1 MSEES
6 VTAYVHATSGS
17 TVRLRAGASTKAIA
31 LANVPLN
38 SAVKVLEQGDK
49 WSKIVY
55 GGKTGYMMSEFLASD
70 LPEPAGGAVD
80 TGAEDAG
87 AVDAGAYIDSP
98 VNESVADAGA
108 GGDMLAVQERLAAL
122 EARVSV
128 VEKRG
133 R

>member
-6 VTAYVHATSGS
+6 VTAYVHANSGS
-17 TVRLRAGASTKAIA
+17 TVRLRAGASIKAIA

-70 LPEPAGGAVD
+70 LPEQAGGAVD
-80 TGAEDAG
+80 AG
-87 AVDAGAYIDSP
+87 TVDAGT
-98 VNESVADAGA
+98 VDAGT
-108 GGDMLAVQERLAAL
+108 V
-122 EARVSV
+122 
-128 VEKRG
+128 
-133 R
+133 

>member
-6 VTAYVHATSGS
+6 VTAYVHANSGS
-17 TVRLRAGASTKAIA
+17 TVRLRAGASVKAIA

-80 TGAEDAG
+80 AG
-87 AVDAGAYIDSP
+87 TVDAGAYIDSP
-98 VNESVADAGA
+98 VSESAADTGA
-108 GGDMLAVQERLAAL
+108 GGDMLSVQERLAAL

-128 VEKRG
+128 LEKKG